1 MYKCS
6 SSFRI
11 SSFGYIQCNSATSF
25 FFVIYRSL
33 ELKVA
38 GGEKVW
44 RESFSRQSGVEGN
57 LCASLSFETS
67 ATSAGMASHF

>member
-1 MYKCS
+1 MYKCN

-11 SSFGYIQCNSATSF
+11 SSFGYIQCNSAISF

-33 ELKVA
+33 ELKG

-67 ATSAGMASHF
+67 ATSAGMAAHF